1 MKPLAIVSVA
11 VLSLATLLSLRATSA
26 DKPLVGAVPPEID
39 AAGWINHVGP
49 APTLASLK
57 GQTVLI
63 EFWATWCAPC
73 VAAWPHLQELHD
85 EYESRGLVILGLSEE
100 AADKVSPFVN
110 ENGYTARI
118 AYGSTTKGKYGVN
131 GIPATFLVGPDG
143 KLAWS
148 GHPSEL
154 NDSVLEA
161 ALKGAKPRAGGI
173 LGFAPATAAE
183 GRVAQQVKLVEEGK
197 LGKALAALTA
207 FAQDTTASDGEKAA
221 AAALTVEIEGYV
233 AALMSQSERHLKSLN
248 VLRAV
253 NTYESI
259 AKEFGAAQLGADAK
273 SKLDAIKAD
282 EKLSR
287 ELAAAEAF
295 QKTKDSAA
303 KLKGA
308 KARDKWAEFAQK
320 YKGTRAAER
329 ATALARAP
337 KN

>member
-1 MKPLAIVSVA
+1 MKPLALVCVA

-26 DKPLVGAVPPEID
+26 EKPLVGAVPPEID
-39 AAGWINHVGP
+39 AEGWFNHAGP
-49 APTLASLK
+49 APTLANLK

-63 EFWATWCAPC
+63 EFWATWCGPC
-73 VAAWPHLQELHD
+73 VAAWPHLQELHE
-85 EYESRGLVILGLSEE
+85 EYESKGLVILGLSDESSDE
-100 AADKVSPFVN
+100 VSAFVD
-110 ENGYTARI
+110 EKGYTARI
-118 AYGSTTKGKYGVN
+118 AYGSQTKGKYGVN

-161 ALKGAKPRAGGI
+161 ALKGAKPRSGGI
-173 LGFAPATAAE
+173 FGFTPNTAAE
-183 GRVAQQVKLVEEGK
+183 GRVAQQLKLIEDGK
-197 LGKALAALTA
+197 LGKALAALSTI
-207 FAQDTTASDGEKAA
+207 AQDAKATEGEKSS
-221 AAALTVEIEGYV
+221 AAALTAEIEGHV
-233 AALMSQSERHLKSLN
+233 ASLMNQCERQVKSLD

-253 NTYESI
+253 KVYEAV
-259 AKEFGAAQLGADAK
+259 AKEFGTAQLGVDAK

-282 EKLSR
+282 EKLSK

-295 QKTKDSAA
+295 EKTKDSAA

-308 KARDKWAEFAQK
+308 KARDKWVEFAQK

-329 ATALARAP
+329 ATTLARA